1 MAEWKTDT
9 EEVKEVVRR
18 CRDFKESLQEKRCG
32 GFIKDLDS
40 YALKIIVERR
50 KIEMQLEKAIGELK
64 AAREKRRGFWGFLGE
79 LGRDFGNA
87 VGEIIPPVKLCAELC
102 EKGLNLMEDNI
113 EKWEHNVRLLER
125 MLEIYSNQAKA
136 SVELVNQALEGVKK
150 RLHFYTD
157 KHQEFIRRLKQ
168 VSDAIDNEYNFPT
181 PGVLMEY
188 DFERPTFSYN
198 PKKSVF
204 NERLKDLRE
213 DFSAS
218 LYADWKDRIN
228 AFSHRDRAKASKERE
243 FEKNLEDLMGASSY
257 DENPNDELDR
267 MASSKEREFEKS
279 LEDLMPSVLSV
290 PSYNESLT
298 LAKKNCVKNCKK
310 ALEGFTE
317 KIKEAP
323 NDSNAVN
330 EAFDN
335 LETELE
341 RATDDERLKGLRENF
356 ASLYADLCA
365 DLKDKIHHN
374 ALSNDELDRMI
385 ASIEQEFEKSLEGL
399 TPSFRDKTNALSGD
413 DLERLASS
421 KEQEFE
427 KNLEDLMPSVLGVP
441 SYDESFSLAKKHCV
455 KNFKKALQD
464 FAEKIKEAPNDSNAV
479 NEAFDNLE
487 TELERATESLSQKIA
502 PILERYENYKRQAL
516 EYREFLEKEKEGFMV
531 DEQNPYPEEVRFNEL
546 RLAEFDSVFSAIVPL
561 EDLNKTACTHHA
573 LKALQAALKDND
585 LGFDATDLEQIAK
598 GFIPRGYLWHFD
610 ANVLGNVALVREELL
625 LGVKHTKGYSLWTE
639 FLQKQN

>member
-18 CRDFKESLQEKRCG
+18 CRDFKKSLQEERCLD
-32 GFIKDLDS
+32 FIKDLDS

-50 KIEMQLEKAIGELK
+50 KIEMQLEKAIGKLN
-64 AAREKRRGFWGFLGE
+64 AAREKRKGLWGSVLDFCGGVCDAVSTIFPPAKLG
-79 LGRDFGNA
+79 
-87 VGEIIPPVKLCAELC
+87 AELC

-125 MLEIYSNQAKA
+125 MLEIYSTQAKA
-136 SVELVNQALEGVKK
+136 SVELVEGAWESVKK

-168 VSDAIDNEYNFPT
+168 ASDAIDNEYNFPT

-188 DFERPTFSYN
+188 DFERPTFSYS

-204 NERLKDLRE
+204 DECLKDLRE

-218 LYADWKDRIN
+218 LYADLCADLKDKIN
-228 AFSHRDRAKASKERE
+228 AFSNKDRATTSKEHGLDLMSVDFESFSLAKKNCVKNIKEALQGFTKKIKESPNDSNAINEAFNRLKTELERAIDDERLKDLRENFASLYADLCTDLKDKIHHNALSSDELDRMIAFKERE
-243 FEKNLEDLMGASSY
+243 FEKSLEDLTPSFRDKTNALSG
-257 DENPNDELDR
+257 DDLER
-267 MASSKEREFEKS
+267 MAISKEREFEKS

-298 LAKKNCVKNCKK
+298 LAKNRCVKNCKK

-323 NDSNAVN
+323 NDLNAVN

-341 RATDDERLKGLRENF
+341 
-356 ASLYADLCA
+356 C
-365 DLKDKIHHN
+365 
-374 ALSNDELDRMI
+374 
-385 ASIEQEFEKSLEGL
+385 
-399 TPSFRDKTNALSGD
+399 
-413 DLERLASS
+413 
-421 KEQEFE
+421 
-427 KNLEDLMPSVLGVP
+427 
-441 SYDESFSLAKKHCV
+441 
-455 KNFKKALQD
+455 
-464 FAEKIKEAPNDSNAV
+464 
-479 NEAFDNLE
+479 
-487 TELERATESLSQKIA
+487 ATESLSQKID
-502 PILERYENYKRQAL
+502 PVLERNEDYTQKAL
-516 EYREFLEKEKEGFMV
+516 EYREFLESRKEGFIV
-531 DEQNPYPEEVRFNEL
+531 DEQNPYPEEVRFNEW

-561 EDLNKTACTHHA
+561 EDLNKTACAHHA

-585 LGFDATDLEQIAK
+585 LGFDVAELEQIAK
-598 GFIPRGYLWHFD
+598 GFILRGYLWHFD

>member
-9 EEVKEVVRR
+9 EEVKKVVEK
-18 CRDFKESLQEKRCG
+18 CRDFKRSLQEEKCSP
-32 GFIKDLDS
+32 FIKDLDS
-40 YALKIIVERR
+40 YALKILVERR

-64 AAREKRRGFWGFLGE
+64 AAKKERRGFWGFLGE

-87 VGEIIPPVKLCAELC
+87 VGSVIPPVKLCAEAC

-125 MLEIYSNQAKA
+125 MLEIYSTQAKA
-136 SVELVNQALEGVKK
+136 SVDLVEGAWESVKK
-150 RLHFYTD
+150 MLHFYTD

-168 VSDAIDNEYNFPT
+168 SSDAIDNEYNFPT

-218 LYADWKDRIN
+218 LYSDLKDKIN
-228 AFSHRDRAKASKERE
+228 AFSHRDRAKA
-243 FEKNLEDLMGASSY
+243 
-257 DENPNDELDR
+257 
-267 MASSKEREFEKS
+267 SKEREFEKS

-310 ALEGFTE
+310 AL
-317 KIKEAP
+317 
-323 NDSNAVN
+323 
-330 EAFDN
+330 
-335 LETELE
+335 
-341 RATDDERLKGLRENF
+341 
-356 ASLYADLCA
+356 
-365 DLKDKIHHN
+365 
-374 ALSNDELDRMI
+374 
-385 ASIEQEFEKSLEGL
+385 
-399 TPSFRDKTNALSGD
+399 
-413 DLERLASS
+413 
-421 KEQEFE
+421 
-427 KNLEDLMPSVLGVP
+427 
-441 SYDESFSLAKKHCV
+441 
-455 KNFKKALQD
+455 QD
-464 FAEKIKEAPNDSNAV
+464 FAEKIKKSPNDSNAI

-487 TELERATESLSQKIA
+487 TELERATENLSQKIA
-502 PILERYENYKRQAL
+502 PILERYENDKHHELGYG
-516 EYREFLEKEKEGFMV
+516 EFLEKEKEGFMV

-561 EDLNKTACTHHA
+561 EDWSKTACAHHA
-573 LKALQAALKDND
+573 LKALQTALKDND
-585 LGFDATDLEQIAK
+585 LGFDAAELEQIAK

-625 LGVKHTKGYSLWTE
+625 LGVKHMKGYSLWTE

>member
-18 CRDFKESLQEKRCG
+18 CRDFKESLQKDKCG

-40 YALKIIVERR
+40 YALKIIVDRR

-64 AAREKRRGFWGFLGE
+64 KAIKERSGFWGFLGE

-87 VGEIIPPVKLCAELC
+87 VGSVIPPVKLCAELC

-125 MLEIYSNQAKA
+125 MLEIYSTQAKA
-136 SVELVNQALEGVKK
+136 SVELVEGAWESVKK

-157 KHQEFIRRLKQ
+157 KHQEFIRRLNQ

-181 PGVLMEY
+181 PGVLKEY
-188 DFERPTFSYN
+188 DFERPTISYT

-218 LYADWKDRIN
+218 LYADWKDKIN
-228 AFSHRDRAKASKERE
+228 AFSNKDRAKVSKERE
-243 FEKNLEDLMGASSY
+243 FEKSLEDLMGASPY
-257 DENPNDELDR
+257 DENPNDGLDR

-279 LEDLMPSVLSV
+279 LEDLMPSVLGV

-298 LAKKNCVKNCKK
+298 LAKNRCVKNCKK
-310 ALEGFTE
+310 
-317 KIKEAP
+317 
-323 NDSNAVN
+323 V
-330 EAFDN
+330 
-335 LETELE
+335 
-341 RATDDERLKGLRENF
+341 
-356 ASLYADLCA
+356 
-365 DLKDKIHHN
+365 
-374 ALSNDELDRMI
+374 
-385 ASIEQEFEKSLEGL
+385 
-399 TPSFRDKTNALSGD
+399 
-413 DLERLASS
+413 
-421 KEQEFE
+421 
-427 KNLEDLMPSVLGVP
+427 
-441 SYDESFSLAKKHCV
+441 
-455 KNFKKALQD
+455 LQD
-464 FAEKIKEAPNDSNAV
+464 FAEKIKESPNDSNAL

-487 TELERATESLSQKIA
+487 RELEIATENLSQKID
-502 PILERYENYKRQAL
+502 PILERNEDYTQKAL
-516 EYREFLEKEKEGFMV
+516 EYREFLESRKEGFIV
-531 DEQNPYPEEVRFNEL
+531 DEKNPYPEGVRFNGL

-561 EDLNKTACTHHA
+561 EDLNKTACAHHA

-585 LGFDATDLEQIAK
+585 LGFDATELEQIAK
-598 GFIPRGYLWHFD
+598 GFIPKGYLWHFD

-625 LGVKHTKGYSLWTE
+625 LGVKHTKGYKLWE
-639 FLQKQN
+639 KFLQTQN